1 MLVTHSRDHEKSSA
15 RWRKM
20 ELHDVIVETSKF
32 ALISQEAVKEGEDD
46 SDDEIVQG
54 KTNYINGIKRNDSS
68 IVDVLALQMVP
79 SWTAIRPPS

>member
-1 MLVTHSRDHEKSSA
+1 
-15 RWRKM
+15 M